1 MAGTD
6 QLSAVVSALAD
17 PTRRAIIAELAAR
30 DATVTELTA
39 PLSISMPAVSRHLKV
54 LEGAAL
60 ISRARS
66 GKWRARH
73 LEAAPLREAADWIER
88 YRRFW
93 DSSLTRLDAHLAAL
107 QAAGRAT
114 EGTAGPPN
122 AAGDTVSD
130 KEV

>member
-6 QLSAVVSALAD
+6 QLSAVFSALSD

-54 LEGAAL
+54 LERAVL
-60 ISRARS
+60 ISRSRS
-66 GKWRARH
+66 GKWRASR

-93 DSSLTRLDAHLAAL
+93 DSSLTRLDAHLAAV

-114 EGTAGPPN
+114 DRMVDDPREL
-122 AAGDTVSD
+122 
-130 KEV
+130 E

>member
-6 QLSAVVSALAD
+6 QLSAVFSALSD

-54 LEGAAL
+54 LERAAL
-60 ISRARS
+60 ISRSRS
-66 GKWRARH
+66 GKWRASH

-88 YRRFW
+88 QTSEVYRR
-93 DSSLTRLDAHLAAL
+93 SAMI
-107 QAAGRAT
+107 AT
-114 EGTAGPPN
+114 SCCSQMYNNIWTAGC
-122 AAGDTVSD
+122 G
-130 KEV
+130 